1 MTYKYD
7 NDTMKGEQV
16 SQKSEGKKMTTIKVS
31 VEVAAVISNTV
42 RRLKAQGRK
51 SLTADQLL
59 LELMQEKFPEDT
71 QLILNVPKQDSK
83 SDQN

>member
-1 MTYKYD
+1 M
-7 NDTMKGEQV
+7 

-51 SLTADQLL
+51 SLTADQFL
-59 LELMQEKFPEDT
+59 LELMEEKFPEDT
-71 QLILNVPKQDSK
+71 KLILNVPKREQGK
-83 SDQN
+83 GQQN